1 MNFENYIYYDW
12 FPNNNVLRNNLEKIQ
27 LSNPKEGFERGNMFT
42 NLYQEYKNYKPS
54 SLKANSEKERLFLN
68 LQALCFAAHDLNL
81 YLDLHPEDQSMLT
94 LFNDYQR
101 QITELSKEYE
111 QKFGPLMV
119 SNNTNNNSF
128 EWVTEKWPWEGQN
141 V

>member
-1 MNFENYIYYDW
+1 MNFENYVYYDW
-12 FPNNNVLRNNLEKIQ
+12 YPNNNLLRNNREKVQ
-27 LSNPKEGFERGNMFT
+27 LFNPKEGFERGNMFT
-42 NLYQEYKNYKPS
+42 NLYQKYKNYRPA
-54 SLKANSEKERLFLN
+54 SLKANTEKERLLLN

-101 QITELSKEYE
+101 KITEISKEYE
-111 QKFGPLMV
+111 QKYGPLLV

-128 EWVTEKWPWEGQN
+128 DWVTEKWPWEGQN

>member
-1 MNFENYIYYDW
+1 MNFENYVYYDW
-12 FPNNNVLRNNLEKIQ
+12 YPNNNLLRNNREKVQ
-27 LSNPKEGFERGNMFT
+27 LFNPKEGFERGNMFT
-42 NLYQEYKNYKPS
+42 NLYQEYKNYRPT
-54 SLKANSEKERLFLN
+54 SLKANTEKERLLLN

-81 YLDLHPEDQSMLT
+81 YLDLHPEDQSILT

-101 QITELSKEYE
+101 KITEISKEYE
-111 QKFGPLMV
+111 QKYGPLLV

-128 EWVTEKWPWEGQN
+128 DWVTEKWPWEGQN